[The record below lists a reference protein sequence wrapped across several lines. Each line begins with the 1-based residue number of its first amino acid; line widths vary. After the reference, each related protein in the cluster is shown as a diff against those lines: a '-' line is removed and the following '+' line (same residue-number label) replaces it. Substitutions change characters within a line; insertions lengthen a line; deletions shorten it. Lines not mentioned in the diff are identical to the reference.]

1 MTIGGAADDD
11 RENRVI
17 QAYRYALE
25 PTAAQEQ
32 ELRSHCGA
40 QRFAYNWGLARIRT
54 NLETRAAEASSG
66 LIVDQRTP
74 AVEWSAYGLR
84 KAWNQAKDEV
94 APWWTENSK
103 EAYGS
108 GLANAATALKNWS
121 DSRGGKRAG
130 RRVGFPRFKSRRAA
144 WSCRFTTGSL
154 GLVDADRRH
163 VKLPRI
169 GVVRTGESTRKLARH
184 LDRGSARIRSVTV
197 SLRGGR
203 WFAAFSVEVVRT
215 DRGLTQPFAV
225 VGVDLGVKSLAVL
238 STGRVVPNPKH
249 LVSVQAKLRRLQRRS
264 ARRRG
269 PCSRSRSA
277 PSNRWQ
283 KNQVKIARLH
293 AKVANARRDGLHKLT
308 AELVNSYRTVVVE
321 DLNVTGLLANR
332 RLAGRIA
339 DAGWGELRRQ
349 LDYKSRWRGAALHVA
364 DRWFPSSK
372 RCSACGVV
380 KAKLRLHDRT
390 FRCDECGF
398 VLDRD
403 LNAARNLAALVE
415 VEWSAASCAGTVKM
429 PAGNPRKTSSGA
441 MGIATGRSQAHLGL
455 GQRRGCESTTQEL
468 ALPSS

>member
-1 MTIGGAADDD
+1 MTIGGAADGD

-66 LIVDQRTP
+66 PTVDQRAP

-130 RRVGFPRFKSRRAA
+130 RRVGFPRFKTRRAA

-154 GLVDADRRH
+154 GLVEADRRH
-163 VKLPRI
+163 LKLPRI

-203 WFAAFSVEVVRT
+203 WFAAFSVEVVRA
-215 DRGLTQPFAV
+215 DRDLAQPFAV

-238 STGRVVPNPKH
+238 STVCMPKWPM
-249 LVSVQAKLRRLQRRS
+249 R
-264 ARRRG
+264 
-269 PCSRSRSA
+269 
-277 PSNRWQ
+277 
-283 KNQVKIARLH
+283 
-293 AKVANARRDGLHKLT
+293 
-308 AELVNSYRTVVVE
+308 
-321 DLNVTGLLANR
+321 
-332 RLAGRIA
+332 
-339 DAGWGELRRQ
+339 
-349 LDYKSRWRGAALHVA
+349 
-364 DRWFPSSK
+364 
-372 RCSACGVV
+372 
-380 KAKLRLHDRT
+380 
-390 FRCDECGF
+390 
-398 VLDRD
+398 
-403 LNAARNLAALVE
+403 
-415 VEWSAASCAGTVKM
+415 AGTDS
-429 PAGNPRKTSSGA
+429 TS
-441 MGIATGRSQAHLGL
+441 
-455 GQRRGCESTTQEL
+455 
-468 ALPSS
+468 